1 MKQLV
6 ITWNSVAYVLRL
18 IKENKSN
25 ETETIELCRA
35 SGQLLSK
42 SVLRRLKNNLNFNSI
57 HIAWRKFRH
66 QTVFVATI

>member
-1 MKQLV
+1 MKQLAIV
-6 ITWNSVAYVLRL
+6 WNSVAYVLRL

-42 SVLRRLKNNLNFNSI
+42 SVLRRLIINLTFKSI

-66 QTVFVATI
+66 RTVFVATT